1 MTSQSHPPSTGKTT
15 RLEDLARQA
24 GVSVSTASRALND
37 SPAVNL
43 RTKQT
48 IWRLAREMD
57 YPFRRHMPAGPIGAQ
72 ATVSVVVPLPQ
83 SRGRRLSDP
92 FFFELLSGIGEAA
105 RERDVDIHISHFAPS
120 SFEDLD
126 NAMTTHRADGV
137 VFVGQSALHEEF
149 NRLARKDGR
158 FVVWGAELPD
168 QEYCCVGSDNHIG
181 GRRATSH
188 LARLGR
194 QTILFM
200 GRTEAPE
207 ALQRFRGYREGLQIA
222 DLVHKPEHFVP
233 CLWQLES
240 AETSIDS
247 IIQQGRSFDGIVAA
261 SDIIALGAIR
271 SLTRHGFSVPGD
283 VAVVGYDNVA
293 FSQLTT
299 PALTTI
305 DQDVANAG
313 RLILAKLLDNHSKQT
328 SPSERLATE
337 LIIRQ
342 SCGA

>member
-1 MTSQSHPPSTGKTT
+1 MAPPSNKTT
-15 RLEDLARQA
+15 RLEDLALQA

-43 RTKQT
+43 RTKQM
-48 IWRLAREMD
+48 IWRLARELD
-57 YPFRRHMPAGPIGAQ
+57 YPFRRHMPAGPVGAQ
-72 ATVSVVVPLPQ
+72 ATISVVVPVPQ
-83 SRGRRLSDP
+83 SRGQRLSDP

-105 RERDVDIHISHFAPS
+105 RERDVDIHISHFAPAGID
-120 SFEDLD
+120 DLK

-137 VFVGQSALHEEF
+137 VFVGQSALHNDF
-149 NRLARKDGR
+149 NDLAAHEGR

-168 QEYCCVGSDNHIG
+168 QDYCCVGSDNLVG
-181 GRRATSH
+181 GRRATKH

-194 QTILFM
+194 TKILFM
-200 GRTEAPE
+200 GKTEAPE
-207 ALQRFRGYREGLQIA
+207 AMQRFKGYRDGLEQSKMDHDP
-222 DLVHKPEHFVP
+222 DLFIP
-233 CLWQLES
+233 CLWQIES
-240 AETSIDS
+240 AEASIDALVS
-247 IIQQGRSFDGIVAA
+247 RGQRFDGIVAA

-271 SLTRHGFSVPGD
+271 ALARHGISVPDD
-283 VAVVGYDNVA
+283 VSVVGYDNVA
-293 FSQLTT
+293 FSHFST
-299 PALTTI
+299 PTLTTI

-313 RLILAKLLDNHSKQT
+313 RLILAKLLDNQSSQT